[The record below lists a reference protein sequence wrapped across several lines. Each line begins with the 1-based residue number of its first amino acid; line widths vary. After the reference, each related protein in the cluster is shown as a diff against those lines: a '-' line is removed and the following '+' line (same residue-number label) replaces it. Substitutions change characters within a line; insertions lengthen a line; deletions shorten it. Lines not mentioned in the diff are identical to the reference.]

1 MNPKQISEDALEVK
15 YEIWMTWKA
24 NLPKV
29 GPLLQYGTIHD
40 ILKIELLKKFDSL
53 IVNDT

>member
-1 MNPKQISEDALEVK
+1 MNPKQLSENALRVK

-53 IVNDT
+53 IVDT